1 VEVEVEVEDSAPDVV
16 AVSASVDIASSV
28 PVQAASLSLSD
39 VISASVPD
47 NYQRISKILAEIG
60 CSSKLR
66 VFEENELDDDL
77 LDDMTEE
84 HFALAGLSSDEV
96 IMFRKRLGANAAA
109 NASVKIDEE
118 AQMLRDMEAM
128 MAALEQKSS
137 FVSSPAAETSAP
149 KSESSS
155 GMLDSISGGVGKL
168 FSNVSFSLSRTKDS
182 VTNASDSVD
191 SEASAAA
198 PEAEI
203 GFGKKL
209 LSFKM
214 GFGPKDTNT
223 GPPDAAAPPAAA
235 EGEGFGKKMF
245 SGFGFGK
252 K

>member
-1 VEVEVEVEDSAPDVV
+1 VEAEAAVEDSAPDVV
-16 AVSASVDIASSV
+16 AVSASVDAASSV
-28 PVQAASLSLSD
+28 PVQAASLSD
-39 VISASVPD
+39 VGSASVPE

-66 VFEENELDDDL
+66 VFEENDLDDDL

-84 HFALAGLSSDEV
+84 HFTLAGLSSDEV

-109 NASVKIDEE
+109 NAFVKIDEE

-128 MAALEQKSS
+128 MEALQQKSS

-155 GMLDSISGGVGKL
+155 GMLESISGGVGKL

-182 VTNASDSVD
+182 VTNASDSVN

-198 PEAEI
+198 PEAEV

-209 LSFKM
+209 LGFKM
-214 GFGPKDTNT
+214 GFGPKDTDA